1 MSNTTLV
8 LVIIVAVVVIAGIA
22 VVAFLGARKKKTEN
36 LREQFGPEYDRAA
49 RQFDDPRKAE
59 SELRERRKRHK
70 QLELRSLDAAERDQF
85 EERWKTV
92 QADFVD
98 DPSHAVRQAD
108 GLVVEVM
115 TARGYPV
122 NDFDRR
128 ADDLSVQ
135 YPVVT
140 QHYRQARTIAKAN
153 EQGIADTEDL
163 RHAVTSYRSLIEALL
178 HDSDGHRDDKDPR
191 QDRGADDR
199 GADDRGADDGRDH
212 RRDDDRHQGE
222 DRHTDNRTGH
232 RNDDNRRGESSND
245 HQADSGTQRMTE
257 RETNP

>member
-1 MSNTTLV
+1 M
-8 LVIIVAVVVIAGIA
+8 IIVAVVVIAGIA

-49 RQFDDPRKAE
+49 RQFDDPREAE

-140 QHYRQARTIAKAN
+140 QHYRQARTIAEAN
-153 EQGIADTEDL
+153 EQGTADTEDL

-178 HDSDGHRDDKDPR
+178 HDSDGHRDDKDPL
-191 QDRGADDR
+191 DDR

-212 RRDDDRHQGE
+212 RRDDDRHQGDE
-222 DRHTDNRTGH
+222 RHADNRTGN
-232 RNDDNRRGESSND
+232 RNDGRRGDSSNG
-245 HQADSGTQRMTE
+245 HQADSGTRRMTE
-257 RETNP
+257 RETNS